1 MQGETVMITQKPN
14 ETGIPRFGCVY
25 GPVVSRRFGLSL
37 GVDLVPAKTCCYNC
51 VYCQL
56 GATSKLTTIRQEF
69 FPLEDI
75 IAELDDA
82 LQRGPRPDV
91 ITLCG
96 SGEPTLYKPLGR
108 LIRAIRARSG
118 IPIVLLTGGGLLAD
132 DDVAR
137 DALEADIIAPSLDAG
152 DELRFLRINRP
163 HASLRFEKIV
173 RGLRNVAR
181 RFRGSLRIE
190 VMLVPDMNDSIESL
204 EAIASRLRPIPNATI
219 EINTP
224 SRPAPGRTF
233 HLFERAALERVRTIL
248 GKQAII
254 LSEREWHGS
263 DKAVVSSYASKSE
276 QIAALLARHPST
288 VRQVMSALGLSKRA
302 AFDGF
307 EELRHA
313 GLLEKRTIGGVA
325 YYAVRRAPRLRGESF
340 ICSRPSWVWHFS
352 PRNRSPN

>member
-1 MQGETVMITQKPN
+1 MITQEPE
-14 ETGIPRFGCVY
+14 ETGVRRFGCVY
-25 GPVVSRRFGLSL
+25 GPVVSRRLGLSL

-51 VYCQL
+51 IYCQL
-56 GATSKLTTIRQEF
+56 GGTSKLTTTRQEF
-69 FPLEDI
+69 FPLEEI

-82 LQRGPRPDV
+82 IQRGPRPDV

-118 IPIVLLTGGGLLAD
+118 IPVVLLTGGGLLAD
-132 DDVAR
+132 DDVVR
-137 DALEADIIAPSLDAG
+137 DALEADVIAPSLDAG

-163 HASLRFEKIV
+163 HASLRYESIV

-181 RFRGSLRIE
+181 RFRGLLRIE

-204 EAIASRLRPIPNATI
+204 EAIAGRLRPIPNATI

-224 SRPAPGRTF
+224 SRPVPGRAF
-233 HLFERAALERVRTIL
+233 RMFDRAALERARTIL

-254 LSEREWHGS
+254 LSEREWRGS
-263 DKAVVSSYASKSE
+263 DKAVVPSSASTSE
-276 QIAALLARHPST
+276 QIAGLLARHSST
-288 VRQVMSALGLSKRA
+288 VRQVMSALGLSGRA

-307 EELRHA
+307 EELRNA
-313 GLLEKRTIGGVA
+313 GLLEKRTIAGIA
-325 YYAVRRAPRLRGESF
+325 YYVVRRTPRLRGESF
-340 ICSRPSWVWHFS
+340 VCSPRFRPWRFS
-352 PRNRSPN
+352 PRSRSLH